1 MTISNLLCLCIGRAG
16 TRMLLR
22 LGISVA
28 LAASVSGAW
37 AASTH
42 DLPGDP
48 KAGAIKADDERCREC
63 HGDFGEVEGHNES
76 LKIPRLAGQHPAY
89 LLKQLRDFA
98 SGARKHE
105 FMNRVAEDLDP
116 QDAAD
121 IIAFYVQQAG
131 QGKRISGTVPLPE
144 IERLYREG
152 DAVRGISSCASC
164 HGVDGRTSAAQ
175 PGIPAELIPVIGGQ
189 DRYYLEEQLLNWQSG
204 ARSNSPNAVMNTA
217 LKGLTTD
224 ELQTLAKYL
233 EAL

>member
-1 MTISNLLCLCIGRAG
+1 MTLSNLLCLCVGRTGAH
-16 TRMLLR
+16 MLSR

-28 LAASVSGAW
+28 LAVSVSAAW

-76 LKIPRLAGQHPAY
+76 VKIPRLAGQHPAY

-105 FMNRVAEDLDP
+105 FMNRVAADLDP

-121 IIAFYVQQAG
+121 IIAFYVQQE
-131 QGKRISGTVPLPE
+131 GKGRGISQSPPNRD

-152 DAVRGISSCASC
+152 DPSRGVSSCASC
-164 HGVDGRTSAAQ
+164 HGMDGRTSIAQ
-175 PGIPAELIPVIGGQ
+175 ASIPAELIPVIGGQ
-189 DRYYLEEQLLNWQSG
+189 DRYYLEEQLLNWHSG
-204 ARSNSPNAVMNTA
+204 ARSNSSDAVMNTV

-233 EAL
+233 ETL

>member
-1 MTISNLLCLCIGRAG
+1 MF
-16 TRMLLR
+16 LR
-22 LGISVA
+22 LGVSAA

-37 AASTH
+37 AESIR

-105 FMNRVAEDLDP
+105 FMNRVAADLDP

-121 IIAFYVQQAG
+121 IIAFYVQQGG
-131 QGKRISGTVPLPE
+131 QGRRVSNTVSNPD
-144 IERLYREG
+144 IERLYRDG
-152 DAVRGISSCASC
+152 DAARGISSCASC
-164 HGVDGRTSAAQ
+164 HGMDGKTSIAQ
-175 PGIPAELIPVIGGQ
+175 ASIPAELIPVIGGQ
-189 DRYYLEEQLLNWQSG
+189 DRYYLEEQLLNWKSG

-217 LKGLTTD
+217 LKGLTTE